1 MYELTYIVV
10 PFLAGLLATFQRT
23 VGPKLD
29 VRSPRVVVYQ
39 MLLGGALLTCGALS
53 LREFLSIARS
63 LNTVGHV
70 LFAIVLAARAG
81 LGVLPWLDQL
91 GSRTIRDE
99 DRVITFRRRL
109 GSLQAPLGI
118 LTILTAVAMLFVR
131 LRIYFTIF

>member
-10 PFLAGLLATFQRT
+10 PFLAGLLATFHRA

-29 VRSPRVVVYQ
+29 VRSPRVVAYQ
-39 MLLGGALLTCGALS
+39 MLLGSALLACGALS

-70 LFAIVLAARAG
+70 LFAVILTARAG
-81 LGVLPWLDQL
+81 LGILPWLDQL
-91 GSRTIRDE
+91 GSRTIHDAG
-99 DRVITFRRRL
+99 RVIPFRRRL

-118 LTILTAVAMLFVR
+118 LTILTAVAMLCVR
-131 LRIYFTIF
+131 LRIYFAIF